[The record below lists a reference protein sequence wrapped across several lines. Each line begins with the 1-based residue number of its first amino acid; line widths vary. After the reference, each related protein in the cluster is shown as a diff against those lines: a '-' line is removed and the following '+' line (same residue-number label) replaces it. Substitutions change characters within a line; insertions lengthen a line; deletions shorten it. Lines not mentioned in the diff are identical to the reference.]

1 MTIRPG
7 GCVERVHRPLLPADL
22 PVRRRRRRRP
32 PLLAVNGTSRAD
44 RLLFTGT
51 GGWGSYRTVSFNA
64 LLQAGNNTI
73 TLAFD
78 SGRNSSNRLNLDR
91 LNVT

>member
-1 MTIRPG
+1 MSTARSYRLTFRFAAG
-7 GCVERVHRPLLPADL
+7 AVGAHRY
-22 PVRRRRRRRP
+22 
-32 PLLAVNGTSRAD
+32 LAVNGTSRAD

-78 SGRNSSNRLNLDR
+78 SGRNSSNWLNLDR